1 MFLGT
6 LTYSQHSRRKLMP
19 SIRELAKNF
28 TVDSAQRL
36 CRDTTY
42 VPSEKLDWSP
52 MDYGKSVIAI
62 LSEISR
68 SNYEIA
74 AVILGSPAKKVE
86 TQDYEELQKLV
97 INSAEEVCK
106 AIDSMN
112 DEALE
117 GEVQM
122 PWGAMFSAAE
132 AILLPASHMSYHDG
146 QVNYIQLLLGDTR
159 FHWLEDAV

>member
-1 MFLGT
+1 
-6 LTYSQHSRRKLMP
+6 MP
-19 SIRELAKNF
+19 STKELAKSF
-28 TVDSAQRL
+28 TMDSAQRL

-74 AVILGSPAKKVE
+74 AVILGQPAKKVE

-97 INSAEEVCK
+97 IGSAEEVCK
-106 AIDSMN
+106 AIDSLS

-117 GEVQM
+117 GAITM
-122 PWGAMFSAAE
+122 PWGGIFPASH
-132 AILLPASHMSYHDG
+132 AILLPASHMNYHDG
-146 QVNYIQLLLGDTR
+146 QINYIQLLLGDTR
-159 FHWLEDAV
+159 FHWLEDGV